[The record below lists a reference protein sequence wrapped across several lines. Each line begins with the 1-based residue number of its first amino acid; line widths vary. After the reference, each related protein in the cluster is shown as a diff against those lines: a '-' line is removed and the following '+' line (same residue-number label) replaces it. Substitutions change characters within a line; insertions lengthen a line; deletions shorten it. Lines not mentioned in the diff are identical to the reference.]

1 MLNYNSL
8 LPGNGYND
16 AAVDYNSVAYSGSA
30 GVSETATAADVPVA
44 QAAFVVAR
52 AETATAAD
60 APVAQAAFVVARA
73 ETATALEVSN
83 ALKQASFRADAE
95 TAIRTAPQATY
106 LVTRGVLVSYC
117 YIDTPPT

>member
-52 AETATAAD
+52 AETATA
-60 APVAQAAFVVARA
+60 
-73 ETATALEVSN
+73 LEVSN

-106 LVTRGVLVSYC
+106 LVTRGALVSYC